1 MISCIFYAP
10 DFKDCTN
17 LFYKQM
23 HILMESGGGRD
34 EVSLYL
40 GMDSNWLASVQ
51 ETICNWAALNDIIQ
65 FDDINM
71 FYY

>member
-40 GMDSNWLASVQ
+40 GMDRN
-51 ETICNWAALNDIIQ
+51 
-65 FDDINM
+65 
-71 FYY
+71 